1 MSAYDFED
9 QDGHGGAVLD
19 RPGSSR
25 SPQRPDYGPHDDS
38 IPTVSFPLP
47 SSRLA
52 ALAAKLTAAAGLG
65 LLSAFLLSEMPKTP
79 ELKANILVLSGV
91 GLLVAAVLTVL
102 AVRDALCRL
111 VIGQF
116 GVSVGPWPFTKT
128 VDWST
133 IVAWRMSLE
142 DDDPSPLR
150 QLVLYTAGK
159 PFPVLIN
166 IGGLSVNDHRA
177 LHKVM
182 RMRLG
187 DEG

>member
-1 MSAYDFED
+1 MSTYEYDE
-9 QDGHGGAVLD
+9 QEGHGGALLD
-19 RPGSSR
+19 QPAGRAARRAEHGKR
-25 SPQRPDYGPHDDS
+25 DEV
-38 IPTVSFPLP
+38 PTVSFPLP
-47 SSRLA
+47 SSRFT
-52 ALAAKLTAAAGLG
+52 ALAAKLAAAAGLG

-79 ELKANILVLSGV
+79 ELKTNILVLSSL
-91 GLLVAAVLTVL
+91 GLIVTAVLLVL
-102 AVRDALCRL
+102 AVRDALSRL
-111 VIGQF
+111 IVAQV
-116 GVSVGPWPFTKT
+116 GVQVGPWPFTKT
-128 VDWST
+128 VEWNK
-133 IVAWRMSLE
+133 IVAWRMSME

-150 QLVLYTAGK
+150 QLVLYTEGK